1 MADDLRALL
10 AGLPTASVRPMPP
23 GHVAILRAG
32 AIEAGAD
39 ADALDQWVRE
49 NGGRVRKAPPIR
61 SSGMRAGRVTA
72 QTQPGEAYY
81 VVPVALLAAEDS

>member
-10 AGLPTASVRPMPP
+10 AGLPTASLRTTPR
-23 GHVAILRAG
+23 GHVAILRAA

-39 ADALDQWVRE
+39 GDALDAWVRE

-81 VVPVALLAAEDS
+81 VVPAALLAAKDT

>member
-1 MADDLRALL
+1 VTDDPRALL
-10 AGLPTASVRPMPP
+10 AGLPTAKLRPMPP

-32 AIEAGAD
+32 AVEAGAD
-39 ADALDQWVRE
+39 EDALDAWVRE

-81 VVPVALLAAEDS
+81 VVPAALLAE